1 MSTLETRLAD
11 PGNAGPCLAPGD
23 LEALCEAARRA
34 GLEVV
39 CINLAAV
46 RGKRDLL
53 EVLAAALHFPDW
65 FGGNW
70 DALEDSLC
78 DLDMGAGR
86 GHALV
91 FENAQRFAAGAP
103 QDFSTAV
110 DIFISVAAFRRIQ
123 GQVFWTFF
131 TGLPAPVA
139 GVRSAI

>member
-23 LEALCEAARRA
+23 LEVLCEAARRA

-39 CINLAAV
+39 RINLAAV

-70 DALEDSLC
+70 DALEDSLA
-78 DLDMGAGR
+78 DLETGAGR
-86 GHALV
+86 GHVIV
-91 FENAQRFAAGAP
+91 FENAERFATGSQ

-110 DIFISVAAFRRIQ
+110 DIFISVAAFQRTQ
-123 GQVFWTFF
+123 GQAFWTFF

-139 GVRSAI
+139 GVRPAI